1 MTILQGIR
9 NKIYDATDYICD
21 TISCTIYEAS
31 FYVYTYIYSIDR
43 YIHNRAY

>member
-1 MTILQGIR
+1 MTILQNIK
-9 NKIYDATDYICD
+9 NK
-21 TISCTIYEAS
+21 IYEAS